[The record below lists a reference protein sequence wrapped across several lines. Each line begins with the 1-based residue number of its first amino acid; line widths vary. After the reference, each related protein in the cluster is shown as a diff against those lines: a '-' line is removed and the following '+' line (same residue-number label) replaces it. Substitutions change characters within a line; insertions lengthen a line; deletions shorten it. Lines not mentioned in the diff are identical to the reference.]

1 MQRTAYL
8 FILGSIAYF
17 LWFYFVVGLRPEH
30 MGLYLAVTT
39 LYFASDATKRFV
51 LAFSAFIIYWM
62 IYDSMRVLPNDSFFR
77 VHIAEPYN
85 LEKALFGLNT
95 PEGRVTPNEYF
106 KAHPSTALDVMSGLF
121 YLNWVPVPLL
131 FGFWLFRNNKPL
143 FVKFS
148 YGFLFSNLIGFCI
161 YYLYPAAPPWYVEQ
175 HGFELHQV
183 PLGNAAGLLKFDEFF
198 GVAIFENMYK
208 KAANV
213 FAAIPSLHSA
223 YPVLCFLYG
232 RHLKKTWLNAAFLI
246 FIAGVW
252 FAAVYTRHHYLID
265 ALAGG
270 AVALA
275 GYLIFNY
282 LSEKTRLKNWFEGVV
297 RRI

>member
-1 MQRTAYL
+1 MQRTAL
-8 FILGSIAYF
+8 FVLGSVAYF
-17 LWFYFVVGLRPEH
+17 TWFNFVVGLRPEH
-30 MGLYLAVTT
+30 VGLYLSVTA
-39 LYFASDATKRFV
+39 LYLASDATKRFV

-85 LEKALFGLNT
+85 LEKALFGINT
-95 PEGRVTPNEYF
+95 PEGRVTLNEYF
-106 KAHPSTALDVMSGLF
+106 RAHPSKTLDVMSGLF
-121 YLNWVPVPLL
+121 YLGWVPVPLL
-131 FGFWLFRNNKPL
+131 FAFWLFRNDKLL
-143 FVKFS
+143 FVRFS
-148 YGFLFSNLIGFCI
+148 YGFLFANLIGFCI

-175 HGFELHQV
+175 YGFDLQHV

-198 GVAIFENMYK
+198 GVALFENMYK

-232 RHLKKTWLNAAFLI
+232 RHLKKTWLNVAFLV

-252 FAAVYTRHHYLID
+252 FAAIYTRHHYLID

-275 GYLIFNY
+275 GYLMLNF
-282 LSEKTRLKNWFEGVV
+282 LSEKTRLKFWFEGFI

>member
-1 MQRTAYL
+1 MQRSAL
-8 FILGSIAYF
+8 FVLGSVAYF
-17 LWFYFVVGLRPEH
+17 AWFNFVVGLRPEH
-30 MGLYLAVTT
+30 VGLYLTVTA
-39 LYFASDATKRFV
+39 LYLASDATKRFV
-51 LAFSAFIIYWM
+51 LAFSAFIIYWL
-62 IYDSMRVLPNDSFFR
+62 IYDSMRVLPNDSFFS
-77 VHIAEPYN
+77 VHIAEPYD
-85 LEKALFGLNT
+85 LEKALFGINT
-95 PEGRVTPNEYF
+95 AEGRVTLNEYF
-106 KAHPSTALDVMSGLF
+106 KAHPSTTLDVMSGLF
-121 YLNWVPVPLL
+121 YLGWVPVPLL
-131 FGFWLFRNNKPL
+131 FAFWLFRNDKPL
-143 FVKFS
+143 FVRFS

-175 HGFELHQV
+175 YGFDLQQV

-198 GVAIFENMYK
+198 GVSVFENMYK

-223 YPVLCFLYG
+223 YPVLCLLFG
-232 RHLKKTWLNAAFLI
+232 RHLKSAWLNVGFLI

-270 AVALA
+270 AVATA
-275 GYLIFNY
+275 GYLLFRY
-282 LSEKTRLKNWFEGVV
+282 LSEKTRVKYWLEGLV